1 MTENIT
7 KPRVI
12 KTSQSL
18 LLRYELYERTY
29 AVSVYPIKSLNGS
42 TILICGHEN
51 GVKIIWR
58 GGKNLKRQPGSNQFT
73 KSNGFVEIA
82 SSDIHIETETIK
94 TTALKDDQEFPNE
107 GHNTADSYPDITQV
121 LDLSLGISVYHLS
134 VLPASI
140 MRSYK
145 AAPSNIIVFVA
156 VCADKSLRLIS
167 LPLLPPSQ
175 ASESRPM
182 SQTFLSDSD
191 TNNRRCGES
200 IVILNGHQQ
209 VSDGVS
215 MTLESSDGD
224 LNYIIASHSREIDG
238 RLLIWR
244 SPLKEPCIQTEP
256 IQSIYL
262 ASPARSISFNPSP
275 NKSNYLLVA
284 ETIGVCRIFDYT
296 TPNSP
301 DNTPDILSIAQGGW
315 LLSLYTGFPAPKN
328 SSIPAKSK
336 LSIERKSIAD
346 AKWIQNGS
354 AILVLQSDGEWG
366 IWDTETSCSPQGLLG
381 RQGITGGST
390 TEYSLTGFIDPAVK
404 AHTAGSSQSLISR
417 FVPMTPATRKSFDPF
432 EGQLADSSR
441 NQGQIVTVEIPT
453 NAPSEF
459 VDEAILFRLGKA
471 CVMIPSMKKYRSLH
485 SHGNTSSGV
494 FGDSSAQ
501 IMKLEGLDLQGERC
515 SSAAMIFSNEG
526 SPASYTL
533 VPEVLILGEH
543 RFVISRL
550 GNSRVAPAI
559 QRLAIMENSMS
570 KSDLSKT
577 EELSVGS
584 IAMALEHME
593 ERLGNFRQKQS

>member
-12 KTSQSL
+12 KTTQSL
-18 LLRYELYERTY
+18 LLRYELHERTY
-29 AVSVYPIKSLNGS
+29 AISVYPIKSLNGS

-58 GGKNLKRQPGSNQFT
+58 GGKNFKQQAGSNQFT

-82 SSDIHIETETIK
+82 SPDTHVDTETFK
-94 TTALKDDQEFPNE
+94 TTALNDDQELPIE
-107 GHNTADSYPDITQV
+107 THSTADSYPDITQV

-145 AAPSNIIVFVA
+145 AALDIIVFVA

-167 LPLLPPSQ
+167 LPLSPPSQ

-182 SQTFLSDSD
+182 SQPFFSDSD

-215 MTLESSDGD
+215 MTLELLDGD

-275 NKSNYLLVA
+275 NKSNYLLVS

-296 TPNSP
+296 TPNST
-301 DNTPDILSIAQGGW
+301 DNTPDILSAAQGSW
-315 LLSLYTGFPAPKN
+315 LLSLYTGFPCSKN
-328 SSIPAKSK
+328 SSLPTKSK
-336 LSIERKSIAD
+336 LSIERKSISD

-354 AILVLQSDGEWG
+354 AILVLQNDGEWG

-404 AHTAGSSQSLISR
+404 PHTAGSSQSLISR
-417 FVPMTPATRKSFDPF
+417 FAPMTPATRKSFDPF
-432 EGQLADSSR
+432 ESQPTDSSR
-441 NQGQIVTVEIPT
+441 NHGQIVTVEIPT
-453 NAPSEF
+453 NATSDF
-459 VDEAILFRLGKA
+459 VDEAILFRLGEA
-471 CVMIPSMKKYRSLH
+471 CVMIPSMKKYRSSH

-501 IMKLEGLDLQGERC
+501 IIKLEGLDLQGERC
-515 SSAAMIFSNEG
+515 SSATMIFSYEG

-559 QRLAIMENSMS
+559 QRLAIMENPMN

-577 EELSVGS
+577 EDLSVGS

-593 ERLGNFRQKQS
+593 ERLGNFRQKQN